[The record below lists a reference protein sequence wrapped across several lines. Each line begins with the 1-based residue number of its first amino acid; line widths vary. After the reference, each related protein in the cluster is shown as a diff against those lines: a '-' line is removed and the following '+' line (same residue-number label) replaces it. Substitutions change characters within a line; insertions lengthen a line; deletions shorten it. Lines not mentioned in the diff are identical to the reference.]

1 MIERMSVM
9 NRNRKLNRISKTVIS
24 GLLVTSLVVSNGAY
38 ANAQK
43 ISKDESVYVNA
54 DESGATTKIT
64 VSNWL
69 KNAGINGTI
78 NDESDLKDIQ
88 NVKGD
93 ETFTQNGDDVQWS
106 AGSNDIYYQGTTDKE
121 LPVGVE
127 IKYELDGKEIAAK
140 DLLGQSGKLKITVS
154 YTNKSKSTQTINGEK
169 QEMYTPFVMATG
181 IILPDDKFSNVEV
194 DDGKI
199 INEGS
204 NNIVVGFGMP
214 GMAESLDLD
223 EDAAD
228 KLPEGFTVTADVTN
242 FSIGNT
248 ITFAS
253 PSILSDLEL
262 DDIDDLDDLENKLEK
277 LVDSSE
283 DLVDGS
289 KKLSNKMGEL
299 EDKFDDYQDG
309 EKSLNK
315 GIKDLVNG
323 GTTLKKGVKDYTN
336 GVDTLAKGTQS
347 YVNGA
352 KQITDGNQKLY
363 EAVKDMPSSYKEF
376 SDGLQAYTKGVD
388 TLADTKTA
396 KQLTDGADAVTAG
409 IGTLNENL
417 GKLESSYDN
426 YTLLADGLKAQA
438 AQISDPTQ
446 KATILA
452 YVQKLE
458 ELYQGQKASVG
469 ALVSATNKESTL
481 KSGAS
486 QVAAGIKK
494 VMTGAQTLSGNSATL
509 RSADQKLTSSIA
521 TLTASVKKLSEG
533 SKTLSSND
541 RKLLAGAKKILKA
554 SKSVKSGSDKL
565 INGANKLKKGSNKLH
580 KATGKVADGIGKL
593 SDGADDL
600 YEGMD
605 KFDQKG
611 IQKLNNVYEDDIKTL
626 KTRLEKLTDM
636 SKDYTNF
643 SGISKGMD
651 GKVKFVIETAEVKKD
666 DEQ

>member
-299 EDKFDDYQDG
+299 EDKFDDYQNG

-426 YTLLADGLKAQA
+426 YKLLADGLKAQA

-458 ELYQGQKASVG
+458 ELYRGQKASVG

-486 QVAAGIKK
+486 QVAVGIKK

>member
-352 KQITDGNQKLY
+352 KQITDGNKKLY

-426 YTLLADGLKAQA
+426 YKLLADGLKAQA

-458 ELYQGQKASVG
+458 ELYRGQKASVG

-481 KSGAS
+481 KAGAS
-486 QVAAGIKK
+486 QVAVGIKK

-666 DEQ
+666 DE

>member
-228 KLPEGFTVTADVTN
+228 KLPEGFTVTADVTD

-352 KQITDGNQKLY
+352 KQITNGNQKLY

-426 YTLLADGLKAQA
+426 YKLLADGLKAQA

-533 SKTLSSND
+533 SKKLSSND
-541 RKLLAGAKKILKA
+541 RILLAGAKKILKA

>member
-426 YTLLADGLKAQA
+426 YKLLADGLKAQA

-611 IQKLNNVYEDDIKTL
+611 IQKLNNVFEDDIKTL

>member
-228 KLPEGFTVTADVTN
+228 KLPEGFTVTADVTD

-352 KQITDGNQKLY
+352 KQITDGNKKLY

-426 YTLLADGLKAQA
+426 YKLLADGLKAQA

-458 ELYQGQKASVG
+458 ELYRGQKASVG

>member
-376 SDGLQAYTKGVD
+376 SNGLQAYTKGVD

-426 YTLLADGLKAQA
+426 YKLLADGLKAQA

>member
-228 KLPEGFTVTADVTN
+228 KLPEGFTVTADVTD

-426 YTLLADGLKAQA
+426 YKLLAEGLKAQA

-533 SKTLSSND
+533 SKKLSSND

>member
-352 KQITDGNQKLY
+352 KQITDGNKKLY

-426 YTLLADGLKAQA
+426 YKLLADGLKAQA

-458 ELYQGQKASVG
+458 ELYRGQKASVG

-486 QVAAGIKK
+486 QVAVGIKK

>member
-24 GLLVTSLVVSNGAY
+24 GLLVTSLVVSNGVY

-426 YTLLADGLKAQA
+426 YKLLADGLKAQA

>member
-228 KLPEGFTVTADVTN
+228 KLPEGFTVTADVTD

-299 EDKFDDYQDG
+299 EDKFDDFQDG

-352 KQITDGNQKLY
+352 KQITNGNQKLY

-426 YTLLADGLKAQA
+426 YKLLAEGLKAQA

-486 QVAAGIKK
+486 QVAVGIKK

>member
-228 KLPEGFTVTADVTN
+228 KLPEGFTVTADVTD

-352 KQITDGNQKLY
+352 KQITNGNQKLY

-426 YTLLADGLKAQA
+426 YKLLADGLKAQA

-533 SKTLSSND
+533 SKKLSSND

>member
-1 MIERMSVM
+1 M

-223 EDAAD
+223 EDDAD
-228 KLPEGFTVTADVTN
+228 KLPEGFTVTADVTD

-426 YTLLADGLKAQA
+426 YKLLADGLKAQA

-458 ELYQGQKASVG
+458 ELYRGQKASVG

-533 SKTLSSND
+533 SKKLSSND

>member
-1 MIERMSVM
+1 M

-93 ETFTQNGDDVQWS
+93 EIFTQNGDDVQWS

-426 YTLLADGLKAQA
+426 YKLLADGLKAQA

-469 ALVSATNKESTL
+469 ALVSATNNKSTL

-533 SKTLSSND
+533 SKKLSSND

>member
-54 DESGATTKIT
+54 DESGTTTKIT

-228 KLPEGFTVTADVTN
+228 KLPEGFTVTADVTD

-299 EDKFDDYQDG
+299 EDKFDDYQNG

-426 YTLLADGLKAQA
+426 YKLLADGLKAQA

-469 ALVSATNKESTL
+469 ALVSATNNKSTL

-533 SKTLSSND
+533 SKKLSSND

>member
-336 GVDTLAKGTQS
+336 GVDTLAKGTQK

-388 TLADTKTA
+388 TLADAKTS

-426 YTLLADGLKAQA
+426 YKLLAEGLKAQA

-458 ELYQGQKASVG
+458 ELYRGQKASVG

-486 QVAAGIKK
+486 QVAVGIKK

>member
-228 KLPEGFTVTADVTN
+228 KLPEGFTVTADVTD

-352 KQITDGNQKLY
+352 KQITNGNQKLY

-426 YTLLADGLKAQA
+426 YKLLADGLKAQA

-533 SKTLSSND
+533 SKKLSSND
-541 RKLLAGAKKILKA
+541 RILLAGAKKILKA

-580 KATGKVADGIGKL
+580 KVTGKVADGIGKL

>member
-204 NNIVVGFGMP
+204 NNIVFGMP

-426 YTLLADGLKAQA
+426 YKLLADGLKAQA

>member
-426 YTLLADGLKAQA
+426 YKLLAEGLKAQA

-458 ELYQGQKASVG
+458 ELYRGQKASVG

-486 QVAAGIKK
+486 QVAVGIKK

>member
-93 ETFTQNGDDVQWS
+93 EAFTQNGDDVQWS

-228 KLPEGFTVTADVTN
+228 KLPEGFTVTADVTD

-283 DLVDGS
+283 ELVDGS
-289 KKLSNKMGEL
+289 KKLSDKMGEL

-323 GTTLKKGVKDYTN
+323 GATLKKV
-336 GVDTLAKGTQS
+336 
-347 YVNGA
+347 
-352 KQITDGNQKLY
+352 
-363 EAVKDMPSSYKEF
+363 
-376 SDGLQAYTKGVD
+376 
-388 TLADTKTA
+388 
-396 KQLTDGADAVTAG
+396 
-409 IGTLNENL
+409 
-417 GKLESSYDN
+417 
-426 YTLLADGLKAQA
+426 
-438 AQISDPTQ
+438 
-446 KATILA
+446 
-452 YVQKLE
+452 
-458 ELYQGQKASVG
+458 
-469 ALVSATNKESTL
+469 
-481 KSGAS
+481 
-486 QVAAGIKK
+486 
-494 VMTGAQTLSGNSATL
+494 
-509 RSADQKLTSSIA
+509 
-521 TLTASVKKLSEG
+521 
-533 SKTLSSND
+533 
-541 RKLLAGAKKILKA
+541 
-554 SKSVKSGSDKL
+554 
-565 INGANKLKKGSNKLH
+565 
-580 KATGKVADGIGKL
+580 
-593 SDGADDL
+593 
-600 YEGMD
+600 
-605 KFDQKG
+605 
-611 IQKLNNVYEDDIKTL
+611 
-626 KTRLEKLTDM
+626 
-636 SKDYTNF
+636 
-643 SGISKGMD
+643 
-651 GKVKFVIETAEVKKD
+651 
-666 DEQ
+666 

>member
-426 YTLLADGLKAQA
+426 YKLLADGLKAQA

-533 SKTLSSND
+533 SKKLSSND

>member
-426 YTLLADGLKAQA
+426 YKLLADGLKAQA

-458 ELYQGQKASVG
+458 ELYRGQKASVG

-486 QVAAGIKK
+486 QVAVGIKK

-565 INGANKLKKGSNKLH
+565 INGANKLKKGSNKRH

>member
-78 NDESDLKDIQ
+78 NDESNLKDIQ

-299 EDKFDDYQDG
+299 EDKFDDYQNG

-352 KQITDGNQKLY
+352 KQITDGNKKLY

-426 YTLLADGLKAQA
+426 YKLLADGLKAQA

-458 ELYQGQKASVG
+458 ELYRGQKASVG

-486 QVAAGIKK
+486 QVAVGIKK

>member
-1 MIERMSVM
+1 M

-154 YTNKSKSTQTINGEK
+154 CTNKSKSTQTINGEK

-426 YTLLADGLKAQA
+426 YKLLADGLKAQA

-486 QVAAGIKK
+486 QVAVGIKK

-509 RSADQKLTSSIA
+509 RYADQKLTSSIA

>member
-299 EDKFDDYQDG
+299 EDKFDDYQNG

-352 KQITDGNQKLY
+352 KQITDGNKKLY

-426 YTLLADGLKAQA
+426 YKLLADGLKAQA

-458 ELYQGQKASVG
+458 ELYRGQKASVG

>member
-228 KLPEGFTVTADVTN
+228 KLPEGFTVTADVTD

-289 KKLSNKMGEL
+289 KKLSDKMGEL

-426 YTLLADGLKAQA
+426 YKLLADGLKAQA

-458 ELYQGQKASVG
+458 QLYQGQKASVG
-469 ALVSATNKESTL
+469 ALVSATDSKSTL

-486 QVAAGIKK
+486 QVAVGIKK

>member
-426 YTLLADGLKAQA
+426 YKLLAEGLKAQA

-533 SKTLSSND
+533 SKKLSSND

-626 KTRLEKLTDM
+626 KTRLQKLTDM
-636 SKDYTNF
+636 SKD
-643 SGISKGMD
+643 
-651 GKVKFVIETAEVKKD
+651 
-666 DEQ
+666 

>member
-228 KLPEGFTVTADVTN
+228 KFPEGFTVTADVTN

-352 KQITDGNQKLY
+352 KQITDGNKKLY

-426 YTLLADGLKAQA
+426 YKFLADGLKAQA

-458 ELYQGQKASVG
+458 ELYRGQKASVG

-486 QVAAGIKK
+486 QVAVGIKK

>member
-228 KLPEGFTVTADVTN
+228 KLPEGFTVTADVTD

-426 YTLLADGLKAQA
+426 YKLLADGLKAQA

-469 ALVSATNKESTL
+469 ALVSATNNKSTL

-533 SKTLSSND
+533 SKKLSSND

-565 INGANKLKKGSNKLH
+565 INGANKLKKGSNKFH

>member
-299 EDKFDDYQDG
+299 EDKFDDYQDS

-426 YTLLADGLKAQA
+426 YKLLADGLKAQA

-458 ELYQGQKASVG
+458 ELYRGQKASVG

-486 QVAAGIKK
+486 QVAVGIKK

>member
-1 MIERMSVM
+1 M

-93 ETFTQNGDDVQWS
+93 ETFTQNGEDVQWS
-106 AGSNDIYYQGTTDKE
+106 AGSDDIYYQGTTDKE

-140 DLLGQSGKLKITVS
+140 DLLGQSGKVKITVS

-204 NNIVVGFGMP
+204 NNIVVGFGVP

-228 KLPEGFTVTADVTN
+228 KLPEGFTVTADVTD

-289 KKLSNKMGEL
+289 KKLSDKMGEL

-323 GTTLKKGVKDYTN
+323 GATLKKGVKEYTD

-363 EAVKDMPSSYKEF
+363 AAVKDMPSSYKEF

-426 YTLLADGLKAQA
+426 YKLLADGLKAQA

-469 ALVSATNKESTL
+469 ALVSATDSKSTL

-541 RKLLAGAKKILKA
+541 RKLLVGAKKILKA

-593 SDGADDL
+593 SDGANDL

-651 GKVKFVIETAEVKKD
+651 GNVKFVIETAEVKKD
-666 DEQ
+666 DEE

>member
-228 KLPEGFTVTADVTN
+228 KLPEGFTVTANVTD

-309 EKSLNK
+309 EKSMNK

-426 YTLLADGLKAQA
+426 YKLLADGLKAQA

-494 VMTGAQTLSGNSATL
+494 VMTGAQTLSGNSTTL

>member
-54 DESGATTKIT
+54 DESGTTTKIT

-228 KLPEGFTVTADVTN
+228 KLPEGFTVTADVTD

-426 YTLLADGLKAQA
+426 YKLLADGLKAQA

-469 ALVSATNKESTL
+469 ALVSATNNKSTL

-533 SKTLSSND
+533 SKKLSSND

-565 INGANKLKKGSNKLH
+565 INGANKLKEGSNKLH

>member
-262 DDIDDLDDLENKLEK
+262 DNIDDLDDLENKLEK

-426 YTLLADGLKAQA
+426 YKLLADGLKAQA

>member
-204 NNIVVGFGMP
+204 KNIVVGFCMP

-352 KQITDGNQKLY
+352 KQITDGNKKLY

-426 YTLLADGLKAQA
+426 YKLLADGLKAQA

-458 ELYQGQKASVG
+458 ELYRGQKASVG

-486 QVAAGIKK
+486 QVAVGIKK

-533 SKTLSSND
+533 SKKLSSND

>member
-426 YTLLADGLKAQA
+426 YKLLADGLKAQA

-458 ELYQGQKASVG
+458 ELYRGQKASVG

-486 QVAAGIKK
+486 QVAVGIKK

>member
-93 ETFTQNGDDVQWS
+93 ETFIQNGDDVQWS

-283 DLVDGS
+283 ELVDGS
-289 KKLSNKMGEL
+289 KKLSDKMGEL
-299 EDKFDDYQDG
+299 EDKFDDYRDG

-323 GTTLKKGVKDYTN
+323 GATLKKGVKEYTD

-363 EAVKDMPSSYKEF
+363 AAVKDMPSSYKEF

-388 TLADTKTA
+388 TLADAKTA

-426 YTLLADGLKAQA
+426 YKLLADGLKAQA

-458 ELYQGQKASVG
+458 QLYQGQKASVG
-469 ALVSATNKESTL
+469 ALVSATDSKSTL
-481 KSGAS
+481 KFGAS

-533 SKTLSSND
+533 SKTLSNND

-593 SDGADDL
+593 SDGANDL

-651 GKVKFVIETAEVKKD
+651 GNVKFVIETAEVKKD
-666 DEQ
+666 DEE

>member
-1 MIERMSVM
+1 M

-228 KLPEGFTVTADVTN
+228 KLPEGFTVTADVTD

-426 YTLLADGLKAQA
+426 YKLLADGWKAQA

-469 ALVSATNKESTL
+469 ALVSATNNKSTL

-533 SKTLSSND
+533 SKKLSSND

>member
-54 DESGATTKIT
+54 DESGETTKIT

-228 KLPEGFTVTADVTN
+228 KLPEGFTVTADVTD

-289 KKLSNKMGEL
+289 KKLSDKMGEL

-426 YTLLADGLKAQA
+426 YKLLADGLKAQA

-481 KSGAS
+481 KFGAS